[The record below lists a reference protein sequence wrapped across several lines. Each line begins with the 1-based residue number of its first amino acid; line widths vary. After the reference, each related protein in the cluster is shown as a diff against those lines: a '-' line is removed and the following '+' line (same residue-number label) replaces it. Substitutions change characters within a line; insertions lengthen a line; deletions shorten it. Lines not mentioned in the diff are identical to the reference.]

1 MASILCLAKT
11 SHYGRR
17 PMVLRFSH
25 LFMKR
30 KLAGHP
36 SLGGS
41 NLRKF
46 KANMAPN

>member
-1 MASILCLAKT
+1 
-11 SHYGRR
+11 
-17 PMVLRFSH
+17 
-25 LFMKR
+25 MKR